1 MLLGF
6 GGVAAIGS
14 SGPVELGGPKQRAV
28 LALLML
34 EPGSVV
40 PLDRLIDRIWA
51 GAPPPRAEVS
61 VRGYVSNLRK
71 ALVAAGLGPDA
82 ITFRDRGYVLHVDPR
97 AVDLHLFDR
106 LVDDALQLVGARDL
120 VEARG
125 LLLRALGLYVG
136 PPLGAIADELGLAD
150 VTTRYEERRGAG
162 GRGADRHPPRAR

>member
-6 GGVAAIGS
+6 GGVAADGP

-40 PLDRLIDRIWA
+40 PLDRMIDRIWA
-51 GAPPPRAEVS
+51 DAPPPRAEVS

-82 ITFRDRGYVLHVDPR
+82 IDVPRSRLRPAGRPARRSTSTCSTVSSTTPCGSWARG
-97 AVDLHLFDR
+97 
-106 LVDDALQLVGARDL
+106 DL
-120 VEARG
+120 VEARS
-125 LLLRALGLYVG
+125 LLLRARSTSTSDLRSERSPRSSASPTSRPDTRSG
-136 PPLGAIADELGLAD
+136 GA
-150 VTTRYEERRGAG
+150 RRS
-162 GRGADRHPPRAR
+162 RR